1 MAKGH
6 GHYTEIL
13 EEEFLPVVTK
23 TNFVICH
30 FFHKDFERCKIFDHH
45 LSLIAKTHMEAK
57 FVSMNAERCPFFIAK
72 LQVQVLPT
80 IICFMDGISVDRIVG
95 FEELGSKD
103 EFPTLLLAR
112 RLIKSGCLRAMNKKE
127 KGEIKIKR
135 RGDRDDS
142 DSGNDEY

>member
-1 MAKGH
+1 MSKGH

-45 LSLIAKTHMEAK
+45 LSLIAKSHMEAK

-72 LQVQVLPT
+72 LQV
-80 IICFMDGISVDRIVG
+80 
-95 FEELGSKD
+95 
-103 EFPTLLLAR
+103 
-112 RLIKSGCLRAMNKKE
+112 
-127 KGEIKIKR
+127 
-135 RGDRDDS
+135 
-142 DSGNDEY
+142 